1 MPATVLIGAQWG
13 DEGKGKI
20 TDILAEQMDII
31 VRYQGGNNA
40 GHTVVAG
47 KHELKLHLIPSGI
60 LYKHIVPVIAAGV
73 VIDPRVLLAEID
85 SLNQLG
91 IDTQKLLISDNA
103 HLIMPYHRLIDQQ
116 RELRL
121 GKAQIGT
128 TKRGIGPA
136 YADKVGRVGIR
147 AQDLLDFKILKQ
159 KLTQA
164 LKLKNEILTKI
175 YNVEPLNLEEVF
187 AEYQAY
193 GERLNTHITNTTLFL
208 NDALDKGKKVLF
220 EGAQGTMLDLDHG
233 TYPFVTSSSP
243 VAGGACVGAGVGP
256 KRINKV
262 IGVVKAYVT
271 RVGSGPFPTEQEGD
285 IGMHMI
291 KVGQEYGTTTGRQR
305 RCGWF
310 DLPLLKYALKVNGLD
325 SLALTKLDVLSGI
338 SPLKICVAYK
348 HKGKTYT
355 EFPTNQTVFHE
366 VEPVYEELTGWQESL
381 SDVRSFQELPKG
393 AQQFIN
399 FISNAVKCP
408 FEIISVGPKRNQTII
423 NK

>member
-1 MPATVLIGAQWG
+1 MPATILIGAQWG

-20 TDILAEQMDII
+20 TDILAEQMDIV

-60 LYKHIVPVIAAGV
+60 LNKHVIPVIATGV
-73 VIDPRVLLAEID
+73 VIDPKVLLEEID
-85 SLNQLG
+85 TLNSLG
-91 IDTQKLLISDNA
+91 VETQKLLISDSA
-103 HLIMPYHRLIDQQ
+103 HLIMPYHRLMDQH
-116 RELRL
+116 RELKL

-136 YADKVGRVGIR
+136 YADKVARIGIR
-147 AQDLLDFKILKQ
+147 VQDLLDFKIFKQ
-159 KLTQA
+159 KLAQV
-164 LKLKNEILTKI
+164 LELKNEILTKV
-175 YNVEPLNLEEVF
+175 YQLKPLVLDELV

-193 GERLNTHITNTTLFL
+193 GQRLQPYVTDTALFINNAL
-208 NDALDKGKKVLF
+208 NKGRKILF
-220 EGAQGTMLDLDHG
+220 EGAQGTLLDLDHG

-262 IGVVKAYVT
+262 IGIVKAYVT
-271 RVGSGPFPTEQEGD
+271 RVGSGPFPTEQAGE
-285 IGMHMI
+285 IGKHMLE
-291 KVGQEYGTTTGRQR
+291 VGQEYGTTTGRQR

-310 DLPLLKYALKVNGLD
+310 DLPLLKYALRINGLD
-325 SLALTKLDVLSGI
+325 ALALTKLDVLSGI

-348 HKGKTYT
+348 HKGKLYS
-355 EFPTNQTVFHE
+355 EFPTNQTIFHQ
-366 VEPVYEELTGWQESL
+366 VEPVYEELSGWKESL
-381 SDVRSFQELPKG
+381 SDVRSFNELPKG

-399 FISNAVKCP
+399 FIGNAVKCP

-423 NK
+423 NR